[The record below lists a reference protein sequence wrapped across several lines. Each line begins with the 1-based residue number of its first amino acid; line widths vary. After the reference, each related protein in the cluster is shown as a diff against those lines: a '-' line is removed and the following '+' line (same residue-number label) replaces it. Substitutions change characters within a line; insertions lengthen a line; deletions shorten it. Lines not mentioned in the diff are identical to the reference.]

1 MRIVIPG
8 GTGQVGAILARSFQA
23 AGHSVVLLSRTAGS
37 NLASS
42 TFARS
47 TLTRT
52 VAWDAKTF
60 GPWVNEIDGA
70 DVIVNLAGRNVN
82 CRYTE
87 ENKRQILASRV
98 DSTRAVGQAIAAA
111 ERPPRVWLQAS
122 TATIYAHTYD
132 RPQDEATGVIGGNEP
147 DAPSSWRFSIEVAQ
161 AWEAAAAEIPLPRT
175 RTVLMRSAM
184 TMSPDPGG
192 IFDVLLG
199 LVRHGLGG
207 ASGDGRQF
215 MSWIHEHDFTRA
227 VDWLIAHDDLA
238 GPVNLASPE
247 PLPNA
252 DFMRALRSAWGT
264 RLGLPATR
272 WMLQIGALALRT
284 ETELVLKSRRVVP
297 GRLLD
302 SGFTFEY
309 PAWPDAARYLCQR
322 WREGRG
328 LTSSAA

>member
-1 MRIVIPG
+1 MKIVIPG

-23 AGHSVVLLSRTAGS
+23 AGHSVVLLSRAAHS
-37 NLASS
+37 NL
-42 TFARS
+42 ARS
-47 TLTRT
+47 TLART
-52 VAWDAKTF
+52 VAWDAKTL

-111 ERPPRVWLQAS
+111 RRPPPVWLQAS
-122 TATIYAHTYD
+122 TATIYAHAYD

-147 DAPSSWRFSIEVAQ
+147 DAPTSWRFSIEVAQ
-161 AWEAAAAEIPLPRT
+161 AWEAAAAEIALPGT

-184 TMSPDPGG
+184 TMSPDSSG

-199 LVRHGLGG
+199 LVRRGLGG

-215 MSWIHEHDFTRA
+215 VSWIHERDFTRA
-227 VDWLIAHDDLA
+227 VDWLIARDDLA
-238 GPVNLASPE
+238 GPVNLASPQ

-252 DFMRALRSAWGT
+252 HFMCALRRAWGA

-272 WMLQIGALALRT
+272 WMLQIGAMALRT

-297 GRLLD
+297 QRLLD

-309 PAWPDAARYLCQR
+309 PAWPDASRDLCRR